1 MSNAKRDENRITT
14 LTAALNTDGKTI
26 QPVYAD
32 PTVHC
37 INVSENSTSSDFGV
51 VNAPRDEN
59 RIPVGM
65 AVSSSD
71 GVTPVELYADSSG
84 NLLIKTI

>member
-32 PTVHC
+32 PIGHYIHTADG
-37 INVSENSTSSDFGV
+37 SGGQDFSV
-51 VNAPRDEN
+51 KNAPRDEN
-59 RIPVGM
+59 RVPVAM
-65 AVSSSD
+65 ASSSN
-71 GVTPVELYADSSG
+71 GTPVELYADSSG
-84 NLLIKTI
+84 NLLIKAI